1 MSKISN
7 KLNTTQKNNCC
18 LNNANQI
25 LKNVDHPAHYQSKS
39 GIEAIDVIEAFDL
52 GFNLGNVVKYI
63 LRCGKK
69 DADVQELEKAKWYLE
84 REIKNRQHN

>member
-1 MSKISN
+1 MD
-7 KLNTTQKNNCC
+7 NTIVEAMREMVN
-18 LNNANQI
+18 
-25 LKNVDHPAHYQSKS
+25 HPSHYQSKS

-69 DADVQELEKAKWYLE
+69 DSDIQELKKAKWYLE
-84 REIKNRQHN
+84 REISNRERSDHGK